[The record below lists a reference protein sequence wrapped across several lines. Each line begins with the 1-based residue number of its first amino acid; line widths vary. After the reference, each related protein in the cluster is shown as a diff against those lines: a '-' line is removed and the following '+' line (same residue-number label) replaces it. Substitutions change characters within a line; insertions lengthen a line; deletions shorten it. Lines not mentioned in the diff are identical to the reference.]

1 MKNIL
6 VEHCVLWNAEPGNAV
21 EIGYEVRCDEISDI
35 TFRDLDIV
43 HCEYEG
49 NQSGGVLTIHNAD
62 RAHIHDI
69 VYEDIRVED
78 AQEKFV
84 DIKVLDSKYSLD
96 RKRGS
101 VENIYFR
108 NVEILNGNF
117 PVSIIRGFEMHTEM
131 SRPRNIYF
139 DNVVVLGKKVE
150 SPSDL
155 HMVVELSDD
164 ILFNG
169 TAHAKRNPF

>member
-1 MKNIL
+1 M
-6 VEHCVLWNAEPGNAV
+6 
-21 EIGYEVRCDEISDI
+21 
-35 TFRDLDIV
+35 
-43 HCEYEG
+43 
-49 NQSGGVLTIHNAD
+49 LTIHNAD

-101 VENIYFR
+101 VENIYFL

-117 PVSIIRGFEMHTEM
+117 PVSIIRGFD
-131 SRPRNIYF
+131 IYG
-139 DNVVVLGKKVE
+139 N
-150 SPSDL
+150 
-155 HMVVELSDD
+155 
-164 ILFNG
+164 
-169 TAHAKRNPF
+169 